1 MKLSHI
7 QSLFRDPETW
17 ESFNQSSMKVSIV
30 FYSEGYLRSFCNSRK
45 IDSNLIEE
53 TSAGALVFRD
63 DPIRSTRFF
72 LVLHYP
78 AGHWDFPKGA
88 VETGETEEQAAKR
101 EIFEE
106 TGIRVESF
114 IPNFRK
120 EIEYHYRRQNNVAHK
135 RVIFFLAQ
143 TAESKV
149 RISFEHSG
157 YDWLTYEQLQRR
169 LTFENA
175 KKVLREAN
183 TFLSTQEAS
192 TPSGKSA

>member
-1 MKLSHI
+1 M
-7 QSLFRDPETW
+7 
-17 ESFNQSSMKVSIV
+17 
-30 FYSEGYLRSFCNSRK
+30 
-45 IDSNLIEE
+45 
-53 TSAGALVFRD
+53 
-63 DPIRSTRFF
+63 
-72 LVLHYP
+72 LHYP

-88 VETGETEEQAAKR
+88 VEKGETEEQAARR

-120 EIEYHYRRQNNVAHK
+120 EIEYQYRRQNSLAHK

-143 TAESKV
+143 TSESKV

-157 YDWLTYEQLQRR
+157 YDWLTYDQLQRR

-175 KKVLREAN
+175 KNVLREAN
-183 TFLSTQEAS
+183 TFLSRQETSAS
-192 TPSGKSA
+192 TGKSA